1 MVVGVPRAKGKTHI
15 EVSIETRQ
23 ILREISGKLG
33 KYYDEIIREA
43 LELYRKAKGV

>member
-1 MVVGVPRAKGKTHI
+1 MPRAKGKTHV